1 MSRCLPA
8 CLSCLSVDEGERH
21 SNDDDAR
28 ARGQTT
34 RPTRGAPPQERK
46 ERKAKT
52 HLVRVTLEGGA
63 LGDLLR
69 VVLGL
74 ADHALSLAL
83 ELVADRGL
91 RGRVAEERGEMRRD
105 GTEARRQFSVDRTEE
120 ELLLGRRGSRGM
132 WEVDASRDVLSSH
145 CFLLLVWQKGERG

>member
-1 MSRCLPA
+1 M
-8 CLSCLSVDEGERH
+8 
-21 SNDDDAR
+21 
-28 ARGQTT
+28 
-34 RPTRGAPPQERK
+34 
-46 ERKAKT
+46 
-52 HLVRVTLEGGA
+52 TLEGGA

-91 RGRVAEERGEMRRD
+91 RGRVAEERERGEMRRD
-105 GTEARRQFSVDRTEE
+105 GTEARRQFSVGRTEE
-120 ELLLGRRGSRGM
+120 ELLLGRRGSRGI